1 MEKKFITQ
9 EQKDRAY
16 NRVVLN
22 FGVLLAGA
30 LVLLY
35 TYNFY
40 ASGWYVQ
47 LYKVLRTLG
56 YIFAALAVV
65 MFGASFTKKF
75 RKVRSFA
82 AIPFGAFIATL
93 FLIFLPDSYNSYN
106 AFRVTFGNL
115 THRVYDFRMATLVV
129 CALMVLYFVVLA
141 VYTAIYLK
149 THPVS
154 VEKKKIQHKKKR
166 K

>member
-9 EQKDRAY
+9 QQKEKMS

-22 FGVLLAGA
+22 FGILLAGA

-35 TYNFY
+35 VYNFH
-40 ASGWYVQ
+40 ASGYRLP
-47 LYKVLRTLG
+47 LYNTLRVLG
-56 YIFAALAVV
+56 YIFAGLAVV

-75 RKVRSFA
+75 SKMRNYA
-82 AIPFGAFIATL
+82 TIPFGAFIAT
-93 FLIFLPDSYNSYN
+93 IFLVFLPGNYDYNTFRTSFNTITGKPYEFGTAM
-106 AFRVTFGNL
+106 AFVI
-115 THRVYDFRMATLVV
+115 
-129 CALMVLYFVVLA
+129 ALMVLYFIVLS

-149 THPVS
+149 KHPVE
-154 VEKKKIQHKKKR
+154 VQKKKIQHKKK

>member
-9 EQKDRAY
+9 EQRNKVS

-35 TYNFY
+35 AYNFY
-40 ASGWYVQ
+40 VNNWFLQ

-56 YIFAALAVV
+56 YIFAGLAVV

-75 RKVRSFA
+75 RKLRGFA
-82 AIPFGAFIATL
+82 AIPFGAFIATV
-93 FLIFLPDSYNSYN
+93 FLVFLPNNYTFN
-106 AFRVTFGNL
+106 AFMVKFNNITGKM
-115 THRVYDFRMATLVV
+115 YDFRMATMIV
-129 CALMVLYFVVLA
+129 CALMVLYFVILS

-149 THPVS
+149 THPVA
-154 VEKKKIQHKKKR
+154 VQKNKIQHKKK